1 MASAGREAG
10 KVTPTVSLP
19 TPAAGSTC
27 LITGAS
33 AGIGVELARALAR
46 RGHGLTLVARRLER
60 LEQLAGELSDAHH
73 VRVEAIACDMGEQSE
88 RDALVAEL
96 ERRELTVEVLCNNA
110 GFGSGRP
117 FVKLQRERELEMLR
131 VNCEGVVD
139 LCARY
144 VPAMV
149 ERGRGAVLNV
159 ASTAGFQ
166 PLPGQS
172 TYAASKALVLSFTE
186 ALHQELRRTGV
197 TVTALCPGPVRTE
210 FVSAAGLGAVDSVTP
225 EFLWASAEE
234 VAEAAVRGLD
244 RGSRVVIPGA
254 LNHAG
259 AIVGR
264 HAPRGAFLRA
274 LGRFYPVGQ
283 D

>member
-1 MASAGREAG
+1 MA
-10 KVTPTVSLP
+10 LP
-19 TPAAGSTC
+19 APSAGSTC

-46 RGHGLTLVARRLER
+46 RGHSVTLVARRLDR
-60 LEQLAGELSDAHH
+60 LEQLGAELSQQHN
-73 VRVEAIACDMGEQSE
+73 VRVESIACDVSQQSQ
-88 RDALVAEL
+88 RDSLVREL
-96 ERRELTVEVLCNNA
+96 EQRELTVEVLCNNA

-117 FVKLQRERELEMLR
+117 FVQLERERELELLR
-131 VNCEGVVD
+131 VNCEAVVD
-139 LCARY
+139 FCARY

-149 ERGRGAVLNV
+149 ERRRGAVLNV
-159 ASTAGFQ
+159 ASTASFQ

-197 TVTALCPGPVRTE
+197 SVTALCPGPVRTE
-210 FVSAAGLGAVDSVTP
+210 FVSVAGLEAVDAGTP
-225 EFLWASAEE
+225 AFLWATAEE
-234 VAEAAVRGLD
+234 VAEAAVRGLEK
-244 RGSRVVIPGA
+244 GTRVVIPGL
-254 LNHAG
+254 LNELG

-264 HAPRGAFLRA
+264 HSPRGLFLRA
-274 LGRFYPVGQ
+274 AGRFYPVGR